1 MLKKISA
8 LTLAVFLAWGSLFA
22 NSGTTVFPR
31 PPRQLTRGL
40 QVVPSSLTDVTSTT
54 TVLYQLVVANTT
66 GSAVTFL
73 VQDKASTPKTLIP
86 TVSIAANTVYVIA
99 FPEGTYLTGGM
110 KWQAGTGAA
119 LHADVNALYQ

>member
-99 FPEGTYLTGGM
+99 FPEGTYLTGG
-110 KWQAGTGAA
+110 
-119 LHADVNALYQ
+119 